1 MSDEFELPSDE
12 LRALYRRLQ
21 PSPLADDVAGADPE
35 TARVV
40 RWMQGAWSGL
50 TPPRTL
56 VPSGLTRPRRSAWRA
71 PRTRI
76 AAAAAA
82 VLLLAGAVL
91 WRLLAGTGPSSAP
104 ERVAQVPPQGPA
116 PTVEAVVELIDV
128 RPDRIELRSGP
139 VRLLLLDPSPEPSAE
154 PPGS

>member
-1 MSDEFELPSDE
+1 MSDELDLPPDE

-21 PSPLADDVAGADPE
+21 PPPLADDLAAADLE

-50 TPPRTL
+50 APRTP
-56 VPSGLTRPRRSAWRA
+56 VPSGLTRPRGSVPHVPRA
-71 PRTRI
+71 RI

-91 WRLLAGTGPSSAP
+91 WRLSSTTDQGSAP
-104 ERVAQVPPQGPA
+104 ARVAQATAGEPERSIEV
-116 PTVEAVVELIDV
+116 IDV
-128 RPDRIELRSGP
+128 RPDQIELRSGP
-139 VRLLLLDPSPEPSAE
+139 VRLLLLDPPSAFSDE
-154 PPGS
+154 PPRG